1 MEHERGRRRG
11 TGCWGRRPGEKR
23 EATTPQRKF
32 KGLVGY
38 IRVRL
43 TLPSALCPAE
53 IFFFFFFFLTLVC
66 VLQNPRSLTRG
77 SNLHRCSE
85 HVES

>member
-1 MEHERGRRRG
+1 MKEEGEEELG
-11 TGCWGRRPGEKR
+11 EELGAGEKR

-32 KGLVGY
+32 KGLVGH

-53 IFFFFFFFLTLVC
+53 FFFFFFNFGVRPEESSFPDPGIKRAL
-66 VLQNPRSLTRG
+66 LQ
-77 SNLHRCSE
+77 
-85 HVES
+85 

>member
-32 KGLVGY
+32 KGLVGH

-53 IFFFFFFFLTLVC
+53 FFFFFFNFGVRPAESSFPDPGIKRAL
-66 VLQNPRSLTRG
+66 LQ
-77 SNLHRCSE
+77 
-85 HVES
+85 

>member
-53 IFFFFFFFLTLVC
+53 IFFFFFFDLGVRPAESSFPDPGIKPAP
-66 VLQNPRSLTRG
+66 LQ
-77 SNLHRCSE
+77 
-85 HVES
+85 